1 MRYKILTI
9 AILFSAVLTSTAQNT
24 QNREHLSRKYT
35 PAKEGLPAYYEQQ
48 ARALF
53 KSGKWA
59 EGRKMVEEGYDKYG
73 SLSAYNELLG
83 TYWFHFKDY
92 DKARFY
98 FIRSIKDDN
107 GNLQSKTMLMRLEEL
122 TKHYST
128 AIVYCNEL
136 LEAAPYDFTLWK
148 KKIELYRLDGN
159 TVEATRLLQR
169 LAEIYPDRVEVK
181 KEMAWDY
188 DQRYR
193 KLVKTNNLV
202 GQEEALRK
210 LIEISPKNAEY
221 QMALCNLLLKT
232 GRLEQAAD
240 QAGHAATQVKQPLPF
255 VEKKASILGDM
266 TRYSE
271 ALSYISMSER
281 TLSGVRGA
289 QINQL
294 KTKLE
299 EERARYAAQNDP
311 YTAYARLY
319 EKNHSEEALTYLL
332 NTSMSRGYL
341 DDALMYIREARR
353 RRGDTQ
359 NLLFREY
366 TVQRRL
372 GNKRAAI
379 VLLERIHTM
388 YPSNR
393 EVSEE
398 LCAIRLEDVRRQMDL
413 NKYEEAIPMLEK
425 LQTFSVDQ
433 ETKTAIE
440 RRLLTCYIQTGKRQ
454 KALNQLEKSYS
465 DPAKRAAMYEEIV
478 TPYIKQLMAE
488 GRLRQAEAEIIKV
501 LNNENPSPDILR
513 MGITTALLLKK
524 NNDAVTLVEWGR
536 KRYPTDPF
544 FVLKEA
550 QLKADVGD
558 YEAALQRLRP
568 MVDEY
573 IGDSVV
579 VGAYAGCC
587 EAFAMKCMKE
597 KRYDEAMQLIDEA
610 MVYYPNNKQLILAK
624 ATIYEKQKEWK
635 KAIEQYQL
643 YHPSPYELGE
653 YNNRMTML
661 RRRAMYNA
669 VVIDYQRARPAKED
683 NISSKAFLSYS
694 RYAKRNAYTVG
705 VGYAGRDGATKVA
718 NGDDEGGSGVQL
730 SGEWEHEWNDKLS
743 TTAIVSW
750 ANKFFPKIRAEL
762 NGTYLLPYELTAK
775 GSLSYRL
782 IGGDKNT
789 SLLSLGVGATKPINI
804 FEVGADLRTFI
815 MLGEKSASFD
825 GHFFVNG
832 SVIAK
837 CYPIEGSKTNLFLTG
852 SVGNAPEVSL
862 IDNSMPIKFSQLNT
876 MLGLGG
882 VYSLNATLD
891 FGLSGQWYIMSV
903 KSDDATGVNNS
914 KNYLYLN
921 ANVTVHF

>member
-148 KKIELYRLDGN
+148 KKIELYRLDRN
-159 TVEATRLLQR
+159 AVEATRLLQR

-181 KEMAWDY
+181 KEIAWDY

-240 QAGHAATQVKQPLPF
+240 QAGHAATQVKHPLPF

-299 EERARYAAQNDP
+299 EEQARYAAQNDP

-398 LCAIRLEDVRRQMDL
+398 LCAIRLEEVRRQMDL

-465 DPAKRAAMYEEIV
+465 DPAKRAAMYEDIM

-488 GRLRQAEAEIIKV
+488 GDCIR
-501 LNNENPSPDILR
+501 
-513 MGITTALLLKK
+513 
-524 NNDAVTLVEWGR
+524 
-536 KRYPTDPF
+536 
-544 FVLKEA
+544 
-550 QLKADVGD
+550 
-558 YEAALQRLRP
+558 
-568 MVDEY
+568 
-573 IGDSVV
+573 
-579 VGAYAGCC
+579 
-587 EAFAMKCMKE
+587 
-597 KRYDEAMQLIDEA
+597 
-610 MVYYPNNKQLILAK
+610 
-624 ATIYEKQKEWK
+624 
-635 KAIEQYQL
+635 
-643 YHPSPYELGE
+643 
-653 YNNRMTML
+653 L
-661 RRRAMYNA
+661 RRR
-669 VVIDYQRARPAKED
+669 
-683 NISSKAFLSYS
+683 
-694 RYAKRNAYTVG
+694 
-705 VGYAGRDGATKVA
+705 
-718 NGDDEGGSGVQL
+718 
-730 SGEWEHEWNDKLS
+730 
-743 TTAIVSW
+743 
-750 ANKFFPKIRAEL
+750 
-762 NGTYLLPYELTAK
+762 
-775 GSLSYRL
+775 
-782 IGGDKNT
+782 
-789 SLLSLGVGATKPINI
+789 
-804 FEVGADLRTFI
+804 
-815 MLGEKSASFD
+815 
-825 GHFFVNG
+825 
-832 SVIAK
+832 
-837 CYPIEGSKTNLFLTG
+837 
-852 SVGNAPEVSL
+852 
-862 IDNSMPIKFSQLNT
+862 
-876 MLGLGG
+876 
-882 VYSLNATLD
+882 
-891 FGLSGQWYIMSV
+891 
-903 KSDDATGVNNS
+903 
-914 KNYLYLN
+914 
-921 ANVTVHF
+921 

>member
-59 EGRKMVEEGYDKYG
+59 EGRKMVEEGYDKFG

-83 TYWFHFKDY
+83 TYWYHYKNY

-240 QAGHAATQVKQPLPF
+240 LAGHAATQVKQPLPF

-372 GNKRAAI
+372 GNRRAAI

-398 LCAIRLEDVRRQMDL
+398 LCAIRLEEVRRQMDL
-413 NKYEEAIPMLEK
+413 NKYEEVIPMLEK

-478 TPYIKQLMAE
+478 TPYIK
-488 GRLRQAEAEIIKV
+488 
-501 LNNENPSPDILR
+501 
-513 MGITTALLLKK
+513 
-524 NNDAVTLVEWGR
+524 
-536 KRYPTDPF
+536 
-544 FVLKEA
+544 
-550 QLKADVGD
+550 
-558 YEAALQRLRP
+558 
-568 MVDEY
+568 
-573 IGDSVV
+573 
-579 VGAYAGCC
+579 
-587 EAFAMKCMKE
+587 
-597 KRYDEAMQLIDEA
+597 
-610 MVYYPNNKQLILAK
+610 
-624 ATIYEKQKEWK
+624 
-635 KAIEQYQL
+635 
-643 YHPSPYELGE
+643 
-653 YNNRMTML
+653 
-661 RRRAMYNA
+661 
-669 VVIDYQRARPAKED
+669 
-683 NISSKAFLSYS
+683 
-694 RYAKRNAYTVG
+694 
-705 VGYAGRDGATKVA
+705 
-718 NGDDEGGSGVQL
+718 
-730 SGEWEHEWNDKLS
+730 
-743 TTAIVSW
+743 
-750 ANKFFPKIRAEL
+750 
-762 NGTYLLPYELTAK
+762 
-775 GSLSYRL
+775 
-782 IGGDKNT
+782 
-789 SLLSLGVGATKPINI
+789 
-804 FEVGADLRTFI
+804 
-815 MLGEKSASFD
+815 
-825 GHFFVNG
+825 
-832 SVIAK
+832 
-837 CYPIEGSKTNLFLTG
+837 
-852 SVGNAPEVSL
+852 
-862 IDNSMPIKFSQLNT
+862 
-876 MLGLGG
+876 
-882 VYSLNATLD
+882 
-891 FGLSGQWYIMSV
+891 
-903 KSDDATGVNNS
+903 
-914 KNYLYLN
+914 
-921 ANVTVHF
+921 